1 VEEEKGKE
9 NLKGRMR
16 KMRGRRRKM
25 RRRSRM
31 VGQEE

>member
-9 NLKGRMR
+9 NLKRRMR